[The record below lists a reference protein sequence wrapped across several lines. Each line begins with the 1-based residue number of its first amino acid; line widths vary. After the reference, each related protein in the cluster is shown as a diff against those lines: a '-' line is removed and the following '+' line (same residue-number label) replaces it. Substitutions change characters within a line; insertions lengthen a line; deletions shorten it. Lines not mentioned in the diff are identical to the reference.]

1 MDALFQILCILFGFG
16 GCGRRCFGLDLF
28 NFIREAR
35 CQHHGTML
43 TNILS
48 THSQCR
54 STNIFTTLALK
65 YLYAHQ
71 IFFLLTKYFSA
82 APIALP
88 GGTTEISDI
97 FDVLAGGEDDGT
109 VRYRTLQYNT
119 VQCSTTLLVRRF
131 LLGFNGED
139 ASVSLLSGV
148 DGFMPGASMEVGG
161 VMCSAP
167 SVPQPV
173 VQSRRRPLLGP
184 SPG

>member
-1 MDALFQILCILFGFG
+1 MVW
-16 GCGRRCFGLDLF
+16 
-28 NFIREAR
+28 IREAR

-54 STNIFTTLALK
+54 STNIFTLALK
-65 YLYAHQ
+65 YLSAHQ

-97 FDVLAGGEDDGT
+97 FDVLAGGEDEGT
-109 VRYRTLQYNT
+109 VRYSTLQYNT
-119 VQCSTTLLVRRF
+119 VQCSTTLPVHRF

-167 SVPQPV
+167 SVPRPV

>member
-1 MDALFQILCILFGFG
+1 MDLL
-16 GCGRRCFGLDLF
+16 

-65 YLYAHQ
+65 YLSAHQ

-97 FDVLAGGEDDGT
+97 FDVLAGGEDEGT
-109 VRYRTLQYNT
+109 VRYST
-119 VQCSTTLLVRRF
+119 VRAGAAKCGLISITYHKYILGVHKYILRLEISTFDRE
-131 LLGFNGED
+131 NH
-139 ASVSLLSGV
+139 
-148 DGFMPGASMEVGG
+148 
-161 VMCSAP
+161 
-167 SVPQPV
+167 
-173 VQSRRRPLLGP
+173 
-184 SPG
+184 